1 MELLLSIAIFHKIQN
16 IKLLC
21 CGSTKTSNEKPAGH
35 NKLLLAFWHAT
46 PRRLKHCLNIVQITW
61 ILWWSMECMVF
72 VWFCCV
78 WLLGG
83 FRGLEICSVMCEI
96 CICLWLWY
104 VVWHKSPLPSHSS
117 FDAEDND
124 KRQVLQYIV
133 NGYQLLT
140 LAP

>member
-35 NKLLLAFWHAT
+35 NKLLLAFCHAT
-46 PRRLKHCLNIVQITW
+46 PRRLKALFKFRANNLNF
-61 ILWWSMECMVF
+61 MVEHG
-72 VWFCCV
+72 VYGLCVLCCV

-83 FRGLEICSVMCEI
+83 FRGLEICSVVCEI

-124 KRQVLQYIV
+124 KRQVLLYIV
-133 NGYQLLT
+133 DGYQLLT